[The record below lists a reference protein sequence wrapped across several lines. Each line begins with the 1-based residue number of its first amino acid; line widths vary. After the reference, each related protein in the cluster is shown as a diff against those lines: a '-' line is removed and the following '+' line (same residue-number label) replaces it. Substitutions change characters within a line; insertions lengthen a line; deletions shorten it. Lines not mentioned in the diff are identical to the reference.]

1 MICKTITYRDFRNI
15 EEGTLTCSPGVTI
28 LYGKNAQ
35 GKTNM
40 LEGVYMFAQGKS
52 HRARVESELIRF
64 GADAAYISMKYRSDK
79 SADFVG
85 AGESHAH
92 SESELSMS
100 IERGHRKTPYKNG
113 VRLDRMSEM
122 IGNFRAVLFSPEHLS
137 IVKGAPSERRSFLDV
152 AISQLRPVYVRTLQR
167 YNAIL
172 LQRNALLKSAARR
185 GARPD
190 AVLLESWSEQ
200 LSEYAAKIAVIRA
213 GYADKLSDI
222 ASELYAD
229 MTGKREDIK
238 ISYHGTSRIGGDYG
252 DEERV
257 RDIYRRQLT
266 ENTEREIMLGA
277 TQYGIHKD
285 DVDIFIDGKEA
296 KLYASQ
302 GQQRSIVL
310 VLKLSEGEYSRRQTG
325 EYPVL
330 LLDDVLSELDTQRR
344 AYVMGGIKDRQ
355 VIITSCDMSARRRV
369 KDCVCYSVRNG
380 KWSET

>member
-1 MICKTITYRDFRNI
+1 MICNTITYRDFRNI
-15 EEGTLTCSPGVTI
+15 EEGTLACSPGVTI

-52 HRARVESELIRF
+52 HRARVESEIIRF
-64 GADAAYISMKYRSDK
+64 GAEAAYISMKYRSDK
-79 SADFVG
+79 GG
-85 AGESHAH
+85 AT
-92 SESELSMS
+92 ESELSMT

-172 LQRNALLKSAARR
+172 LQRNALLKSASRR

-200 LSEYAAKIAVIRA
+200 LAEYAAKIAVIRA
-213 GYADKLSDI
+213 GYADKLSAI
-222 ASELYAD
+222 ASDLYAD
-229 MTGKREDIK
+229 MTGKREEIK
-238 ISYHGTSRIGGDYG
+238 ILYHGTSRIGGDYG

-285 DVDIFIDGKEA
+285 DVDIFLDGKEA

-344 AYVMGGIKDRQ
+344 SYVMGGIKDRQ

>member
-79 SADFVG
+79 SA
-85 AGESHAH
+85 AA
-92 SESELSMS
+92 ESELSMT